1 MNKKT
6 ILVTGGAG
14 YIGSH
19 VNKMLH
25 KAGYATIILD
35 NLSRG
40 FEQSVVKGTFIK
52 GSTGDKKLLK
62 TVFSSQ
68 KIDAVMHFA
77 ACIDVGESVE
87 NPAKYYQNNVCST
100 LELLDSMKGH
110 QIKNFIFSS
119 TAAIFGLPQKQKI
132 DENHQKS
139 PINPYGYSKLMVETI
154 LSDFDKA
161 YGLKSC
167 CFRYFNA
174 AGGDPECQIK
184 YQNKKESN
192 LIPLILNSLKNPD
205 GKITI
210 YGTDYDTKDG
220 TCIRDY
226 IHVNDLGS
234 AHILGLEMLLGG
246 AESCCYNL
254 GNGSGFSVR
263 EVIAAAEKVT
273 GLKVNAIEGDRRP
286 GDPPVLVADSCK
298 AQVELNWKPVYSRLE
313 DMIAHAWTAM
323 NKY

>member
-1 MNKKT
+1 MNNKT

-14 YIGSH
+14 FIGSH

-25 KAGYATIILD
+25 HAGCETIILD

-40 FEQSVVKGTFIK
+40 FEQTVVKGTFIK
-52 GSTGDKKLLK
+52 GSTDDKTLLASI
-62 TVFSSQ
+62 FSSH

-87 NPAKYYQNNVCST
+87 DPAKYYQNNVCAT
-100 LELLDSMKGH
+100 LNLLESMKNH
-110 QIKNFIFSS
+110 QIKHFVFSS

-132 DENHQKS
+132 DESHPKL
-139 PINPYGYSKLMVETI
+139 PINPYGYSKLIVETI

-161 YGLKSC
+161 YGIKSC

-174 AGGDPECQIK
+174 AGGDPESAIK
-184 YQNKKESN
+184 YHDKKESN
-192 LIPLILNSLKNPD
+192 LIPLILKSLKNPL

-234 AHILGLEMLLGG
+234 AHILGLEKLFKTGQ
-246 AESCCYNL
+246 SNCYNL
-254 GNGSGFSVR
+254 GNGNGFSVR
-263 EVIAAAEKVT
+263 EVISAAENVT
-273 GLKVNAIEGDRRP
+273 GLKVNVIEGKRRA
-286 GDPPVLVADSCK
+286 GDPPVLVADSTK
-298 AQVELNWKPVYSRLE
+298 AHNELVWNPKFPTLE
-313 DMIAHAWTAM
+313 DMIAHAWNAM
-323 NKY
+323 N